1 MKIQF
6 PSKVIVLC
14 VFLTLLLSTLACGI
28 DFGRNNEDE
37 DLALQGTMVA
47 LQLTQAALENQEPII
62 TEEEPTEVPAP
73 TLTVA
78 AVTPDV
84 DFEGVRFSFDQKI
97 ARTVVPAIIQGQNL
111 GEEYMPGDTYPSYTE
126 FSFEAYGVSDHFH
139 EPKIRVY
146 PVEEYRI
153 INPSA
158 ANIIDELQQTL
169 TNKPGGGAMSNLPF
183 LPMWNAAQMFS
194 ANVEYI
200 DFQNGSGLRY
210 LTMFGQAIYPID
222 NMNLFYTFQGIT
234 DDGRYYISA
243 ILPVIHGGLPNDGAS
258 LLDDY
263 EGFIENWDNYLAETL
278 TFLEEQTPQSF
289 LPNLEVLDAMMSSF
303 VINR

>member
-1 MKIQF
+1 
-6 PSKVIVLC
+6 
-14 VFLTLLLSTLACGI
+14 
-28 DFGRNNEDE
+28 
-37 DLALQGTMVA
+37 
-47 LQLTQAALENQEPII
+47 
-62 TEEEPTEVPAP
+62 
-73 TLTVA
+73 
-78 AVTPDV
+78 
-84 DFEGVRFSFDQKI
+84 
-97 ARTVVPAIIQGQNL
+97 
-111 GEEYMPGDTYPSYTE
+111 
-126 FSFEAYGVSDHFH
+126 
-139 EPKIRVY
+139 
-146 PVEEYRI
+146 
-153 INPSA
+153 
-158 ANIIDELQQTL
+158 
-169 TNKPGGGAMSNLPF
+169 MSNLPF

-278 TFLEEQTPQSF
+278 TFLEEQPPQSF
-289 LPNLEVLDAMMSSF
+289 LPNLEDLDAMMSSF

>member
-6 PSKVIVLC
+6 HSKLIVLC
-14 VFLTLLLSTLACGI
+14 VFLTLLFSTLACGI
-28 DFGRNNEDE
+28 DLGRNNEDE
-37 DLALQGTMVA
+37 DLALQQTMVA
-47 LQLTQAALENQEPII
+47 LQLTQAALKKQEPII
-62 TEEEPTEVPAP
+62 TEEEPTEIPGP

-78 AVTPDV
+78 AATPDV

-169 TNKPGGGAMSNLPF
+169 INKPVGGVMSNLPF

-263 EGFIENWDNYLAETL
+263 EGFIENWDNYLADTL
-278 TFLEEQTPQSF
+278 TFLEEQPPQSY
-289 LPNLEVLDAMMSSF
+289 LPNLEDLDAMMSSF

>member
-1 MKIQF
+1 MKIQLT
-6 PSKVIVLC
+6 SKLIVLC

-28 DFGRNNEDE
+28 DLGRNNEVE
-37 DLALQGTMVA
+37 DLALQQTMVA
-47 LQLTQAALENQEPII
+47 LQLTQADLKNQVPVF
-62 TEEEPTEVPAP
+62 TEEKPIDTPTAVP
-73 TLTVA
+73 TIQVDS
-78 AVTPDV
+78 PDISY
-84 DFEGVRFSFDQKI
+84 EGISFSYDQTI
-97 ARTVVPAIIQGQNL
+97 ARNITPKTIQGQNL
-111 GEEYMPGDTYPSYTE
+111 GEEQMPGETYPSYIE
-126 FSFEAYGVSDHFH
+126 FSFEGYGVSDHFH

-158 ANIIDELQQTL
+158 ASIVDALQQML
-169 TNKPGGGAMSNLPF
+169 IDKPGGSAMSNLPF

-243 ILPVIHGGLPNDGAS
+243 VLPIIHGGLPNDGAS

-278 TFLEEQTPQSF
+278 TWLEEQTPQSF
-289 LPNLEVLDAMMSSF
+289 LPNLEDLDAMMSSF

>member
-6 PSKVIVLC
+6 HSKLIVLC
-14 VFLTLLLSTLACGI
+14 VFLTLLFSTLACGI
-28 DFGRNNEDE
+28 DLGRNNEDE
-37 DLALQGTMVA
+37 DLALQQTMVA
-47 LQLTQAALENQEPII
+47 LQLTQAALEKQEPII
-62 TEEEPTEVPAP
+62 TEEEPTEVPGP

-78 AVTPDV
+78 AATSDV

-111 GEEYMPGDTYPSYTE
+111 GEEYLPGDTYPSYTE
-126 FSFEAYGVSDHFH
+126 FSFEAYGVSDHFQD
-139 EPKIRVY
+139 PKIRVY

-169 TNKPGGGAMSNLPF
+169 INKPVGGVMSNLPF

-243 ILPVIHGGLPNDGAS
+243 ILPIIHGGLPNDGAS

-263 EGFIENWDNYLAETL
+263 EGFIENWDNYLADTL
-278 TFLEEQTPQSF
+278 TFLEEQPPQSF
-289 LPNLEVLDAMMSSF
+289 LPNLEDLDAMMSSF